1 MFIVCLQMIANK
13 AKWPSYPDGHFCV
26 SWREKCPVSESGDH
40 SDGRNFKT
48 VMPAN
53 VGFKAD
59 V

>member
-1 MFIVCLQMIANK
+1 MIANK